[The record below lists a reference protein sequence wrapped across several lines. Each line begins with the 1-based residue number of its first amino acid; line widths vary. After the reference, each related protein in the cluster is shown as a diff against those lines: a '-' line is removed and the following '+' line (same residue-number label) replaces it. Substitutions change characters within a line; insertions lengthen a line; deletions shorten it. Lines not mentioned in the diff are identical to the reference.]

1 MVLIV
6 VIMMLVCIVV
16 QQILSNV
23 FRLMQQF
30 VLWNAA
36 NLRKN
41 AVDLMYAVIKMT
53 FVVLA
58 LAVAARL
65 VQLVVVNLHVVPQ
78 VSCVVLILGNVLQ
91 QVVVAVTQIVQLTRN
106 VVLIDVFLPIS
117 VAVKK
122 LK

>member
-1 MVLIV
+1 
-6 VIMMLVCIVV
+6 MLVCIVV
-16 QQILSNV
+16 QQILLDV
-23 FRLMQQF
+23 FHLMQKF

-36 NLRKN
+36 NHRKS
-41 AVDLMYAVIKMT
+41 AVDLMCAVIKMT
-53 FVVLA
+53 FVALVLV
-58 LAVAARL
+58 VAARL

-117 VAVKK
+117 AAVKK
-122 LK
+122 VK

>member
-1 MVLIV
+1 
-6 VIMMLVCIVV
+6 MMLVCIVV